1 MRKEDSILGSG
12 VRKCRMYTD
21 TLCHIRTCAE
31 VCGKKADADK
41 VQGTA
46 ADIVKRR
53 AARRTR
59 KLVPVRSLQ
68 SFWWRG

>member
-1 MRKEDSILGSG
+1 MMTRILYVISG
-12 VRKCRMYTD
+12 PVR
-21 TLCHIRTCAE
+21 
-31 VCGKKADADK
+31 KKADADK
-41 VQGTA
+41 GTGYRVQGTA